1 MTITDLTGVIGVTIL
16 LVAYLLILMKKISS
30 DGILYIS
37 LNLVGAGI
45 ACLAS
50 ILLNYVPFIVL
61 EAAWTIVSFYSLIK
75 KLITKIDN

>member
-45 ACLAS
+45 ACIAS
-50 ILLNYVPFIVL
+50 IMLNYVPFIVL
-61 EAAWTIVSFYSLIK
+61 EAAWTIVSMYSLIK
-75 KLITKIDN
+75 KLIKKIDN